1 MYVDDVLDSC
11 ETVSEACFLRRDLS
25 DVLSDAGFKSRKW
38 LSNEPSVLAEVS
50 VEDRAQ
56 SVEIRDGENLPTQ
69 KTLGVSW
76 NAETDTFIFQVNLP
90 TNSSPTKR
98 NVLSCI
104 ASLFDPLQFLSP
116 FTVRARLLMQEIW
129 AAGVD
134 WDDVLPAKLLVKW
147 NLWISEL
154 QEIPKISFPRCLRLE
169 RPTDIQLHVF
179 SDASK
184 VAYAAAA
191 YLVCKYLDRLPTSC
205 LISSKCRVS
214 PVKAMTIPRLELMG
228 AIIATRLAKKLKR
241 TLKVESV
248 TFRVDSTNM
257 WMEGP
262 NILKEEELTWPK
274 KLPEDHIR
282 EDTECEQKT
291 NISSFATDSANLENV
306 QDRLVPEKFS
316 SLSRL
321 LRVTAWVKRF
331 LTNCKLP
338 KERRMKNGVITRNE
352 VSEAE
357 TYWIRRA
364 QTEAFPNGE
373 KEKRLIKLCPHTDE
387 AGLL

>member
-1 MYVDDVLDSC
+1 
-11 ETVSEACFLRRDLS
+11 
-25 DVLSDAGFKSRKW
+25 
-38 LSNEPSVLAEVS
+38 
-50 VEDRAQ
+50 
-56 SVEIRDGENLPTQ
+56 
-69 KTLGVSW
+69 
-76 NAETDTFIFQVNLP
+76 
-90 TNSSPTKR
+90 
-98 NVLSCI
+98 
-104 ASLFDPLQFLSP
+104 
-116 FTVRARLLMQEIW
+116 MQEIW

-248 TFRVDSTNM
+248 TFRVDSTNVLYWVRNQSRNFKTFIANRIGEIQRSTNPDQWRHIPGEINPADLPTRRLSASQLSQCQM